1 MDVVLHRSLAEI
13 HLRVDALGAGRV
25 RQPRWLDRARAL
37 FPAAGEPVQLAV
49 LAALDRDLDR
59 AGVHT
64 SADARLLREL
74 GVRTGRAASV
84 ARGIESRAQRAIEE
98 LEAAV
103 RRAERALLAGRVPA
117 GTIAMLERGLVQ
129 ATRAVKVAD
138 TFAASNASEALE
150 IFPRP
155 PLRSADGAPKSPAV
169 AIAEVW
175 AERAVGRFD
184 DVVQRRRELDAAHEL
199 LLRIA
204 GDVDRD
210 RDRLRLLRLEVSAAR
225 ERVKEEPPFRSLAE
239 VLRHIRRTS
248 EHDPMTAYRA
258 AHGLYT
264 RSVEAGRADV
274 AGPALALL
282 RAFASDSD
290 RVREAIE
297 SGARTTPMSPA
308 EPSAPSKVA
317 AAAERA
323 DLAHIALALG
333 DDALEQFD
341 LAEACAR
348 LFAIDGVPDAPSGAG
363 VAAQFPRAP
372 AAPRR
377 VMWPTERLTFDFASG
392 LHEARDFVIQDPRR
406 VLYDLASGR
415 QLVRAWLEDA
425 PEPERAPVR
434 KTAVRLYVCD
444 ASGSMQG
451 TRARFRNA
459 LLLAELNQLRRRAAR
474 GEAFDPLYFCYFNE
488 RPSELKRVAG
498 ADESSREMACLLIES
513 PAQGQTDITRALEHA
528 FESIRSARGADPYLA
543 RATVVLVTD
552 GEDRVDAARIR
563 AARSPIDGVRI
574 ALSFIA
580 LGQENRD
587 LKAIARE
594 QREEGERAFYTH
606 LTDRDILLTRTEF
619 DSLHRTLLPADLPVG
634 PVELERLQ
642 PHLEAL
648 DALAHALPVPEL
660 VPLSSFDALFPPIT
674 GERGRP
680 APSRTA
686 HELVGDILGAIAE
699 AAPLAPV
706 DDRPSEAVR
715 LLHHL
720 LRLYQLTVP
729 AYLEHLAQPSDAV
742 VRALARI
749 RRICAPF

>member
-1 MDVVLHRSLAEI
+1 MDGVLHRSLAEI
-13 HLRVDALGAGRV
+13 HLRVDALAAGRV

-37 FPAAGEPVQLAV
+37 FPAADEPVQLPA
-49 LAALDRDLDR
+49 LAELDRDLDR

-74 GVRTGRAASV
+74 GVRTGRAASI

-103 RRAERALLAGRVPA
+103 RRAERALLAGRIPA

-129 ATRAVKVAD
+129 
-138 TFAASNASEALE
+138 
-150 IFPRP
+150 
-155 PLRSADGAPKSPAV
+155 
-169 AIAEVW
+169 

-199 LLRIA
+199 LLRIS

-210 RDRLRLLRLEVSAAR
+210 RDRVRLLRLEVSAAR
-225 ERVKEEPPFRSLAE
+225 ERVKDEPPFRSLAE

-248 EHDPMTAYRA
+248 ERDPTAAYRA

-282 RAFASDSD
+282 RAFASDAD

-297 SGARTTPMSPA
+297 SGARTTPISPA
-308 EPSAPSKVA
+308 EPSAPSTVA
-317 AAAERA
+317 PAADENAPGKGGLVSEAEALRAPHQAGASVAAERA

-341 LAEACAR
+341 LAEACTR

-459 LLLAELNQLRRRAAR
+459 LLLAELNQLRRRALR

-498 ADESSREMACLLIES
+498 ADEASREMACVLTES

-528 FESIRSARGADPYLA
+528 FESIRSARGA
-543 RATVVLVTD
+543 
-552 GEDRVDAARIR
+552 
-563 AARSPIDGVRI
+563 PI
-574 ALSFIA
+574 
-580 LGQENRD
+580 
-587 LKAIARE
+587 
-594 QREEGERAFYTH
+594 
-606 LTDRDILLTRTEF
+606 
-619 DSLHRTLLPADLPVG
+619 
-634 PVELERLQ
+634 
-642 PHLEAL
+642 
-648 DALAHALPVPEL
+648 
-660 VPLSSFDALFPPIT
+660 
-674 GERGRP
+674 
-680 APSRTA
+680 
-686 HELVGDILGAIAE
+686 
-699 AAPLAPV
+699 
-706 DDRPSEAVR
+706 
-715 LLHHL
+715 
-720 LRLYQLTVP
+720 
-729 AYLEHLAQPSDAV
+729 
-742 VRALARI
+742 
-749 RRICAPF
+749 

>member
-1 MDVVLHRSLAEI
+1 MDGVLHRSLAEI
-13 HLRVDALGAGRV
+13 HLRVDALAAGRV

-37 FPAAGEPVQLAV
+37 FPAAGEPVQLPA

-138 TFAASNASEALE
+138 TFAASNAAEALE
-150 IFPRP
+150 IFPRL

-169 AIAEVW
+169 AIAEGW

-210 RDRLRLLRLEVSAAR
+210 RDRLCLLRLEVSAAR

-248 EHDPMTAYRA
+248 EHDPMAAYRA

-282 RAFASDSD
+282 RAFASDAD

-297 SGARTTPMSPA
+297 SGARTTPISPA
-308 EPSAPSKVA
+308 EPSAPSTVA
-317 AAAERA
+317 PAADENAPGKGGLVSEPEALRAPHQAGASVAAERA

-341 LAEACAR
+341 LAEACTR

-459 LLLAELNQLRRRAAR
+459 LLLAELNQLRRRALR

-498 ADESSREMACLLIES
+498 ADEASREMACVLTES

-528 FESIRSARGADPYLA
+528 FESIRSARGA
-543 RATVVLVTD
+543 
-552 GEDRVDAARIR
+552 
-563 AARSPIDGVRI
+563 PI
-574 ALSFIA
+574 
-580 LGQENRD
+580 
-587 LKAIARE
+587 
-594 QREEGERAFYTH
+594 
-606 LTDRDILLTRTEF
+606 
-619 DSLHRTLLPADLPVG
+619 
-634 PVELERLQ
+634 
-642 PHLEAL
+642 
-648 DALAHALPVPEL
+648 
-660 VPLSSFDALFPPIT
+660 
-674 GERGRP
+674 
-680 APSRTA
+680 
-686 HELVGDILGAIAE
+686 
-699 AAPLAPV
+699 
-706 DDRPSEAVR
+706 
-715 LLHHL
+715 
-720 LRLYQLTVP
+720 
-729 AYLEHLAQPSDAV
+729 
-742 VRALARI
+742 
-749 RRICAPF
+749 